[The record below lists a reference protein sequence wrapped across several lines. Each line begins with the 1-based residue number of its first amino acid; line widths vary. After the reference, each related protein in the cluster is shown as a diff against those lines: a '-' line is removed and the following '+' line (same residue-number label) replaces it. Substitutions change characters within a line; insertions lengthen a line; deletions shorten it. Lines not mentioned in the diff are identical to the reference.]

1 MEWSQQ
7 EQKKDLRRR
16 IRETLSALSQ
26 EERRLSDQAL
36 FEGFLALPQV
46 AAARTILLFYGVGI
60 EPDTKQLFA
69 PLLAAGKRVA
79 LPRIL
84 PERRM
89 EARMVGAPGGDV
101 LRTGAL
107 AIPEPSEDCPLLLP
121 EELDLILVPALCCDR
136 AGYRLGQGGGYYD
149 RYLSAYQGA
158 TVTLCRE
165 IVLQERLPREE
176 HDWPVQYLVTESG
189 GLVPRSGR

>member
-1 MEWSQQ
+1 MEWDQT
-7 EQKKDLRRR
+7 EQKKNLRRR
-16 IRETLSALSQ
+16 IRETLSALGPR
-26 EERRLSDQAL
+26 ERRVSDQAL

-60 EPDTKQLFA
+60 EPDTKQLLA

-84 PERRM
+84 PERQM
-89 EARMVGAPGGDV
+89 EARVVGAPGGDV
-101 LRTGAL
+101 LHPGAL

-121 EELDLILVPALCCDR
+121 GELDLILVPNLCCDR

-149 RYLSAYQGA
+149 RYLSTYQGA
-158 TVTLCRE
+158 TVALCRE
-165 IVLQERLPREE
+165 IVLQGRLPREE

-189 GLVPRSGR
+189 GLDPRSGR